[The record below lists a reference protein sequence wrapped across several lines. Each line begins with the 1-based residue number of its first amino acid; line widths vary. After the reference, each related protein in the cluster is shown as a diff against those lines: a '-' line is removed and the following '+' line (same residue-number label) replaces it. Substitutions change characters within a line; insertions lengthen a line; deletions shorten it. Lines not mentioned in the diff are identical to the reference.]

1 MIISALASYL
11 KDTKK
16 DIPEIVKCFPMIDYE
31 DEDRKKK
38 NDIMN
43 KYFLMLSNPV
53 DQRREK
59 EYK

>member
-31 DEDRKKK
+31 DEDGKKK